1 MVDAPQPSDVILV
14 LAGETDHRPAL
25 AMQLL
30 EQGLARRMI
39 IDVPAT
45 QRVYGFGEVELAKK
59 YFQSLPHSAEISV
72 CPIEGLSTKHESRD
86 AEKCLN
92 REGGDRVLRVT
103 SDFHTRRALRDRSL
117 ALSRLHS
124 ALNAK

>member
-1 MVDAPQPSDVILV
+1 MKNPSSRHGMWRLAGASSTALFILFVGNAGRMLMVDAPQPSEVMLV
-14 LAGETDHRPAL
+14 LAGETDHRPAV

-72 CPIEGLSTKHESRD
+72 CPIEGLSTKDES
-86 AEKCLN
+86 
-92 REGGDRVLRVT
+92 
-103 SDFHTRRALRDRSL
+103 
-117 ALSRLHS
+117 
-124 ALNAK
+124 